1 MATVMEIITCLNQIA
16 ADAYDDYNLEEKIG
30 LNREDGHP
38 ILDSRLIDGFRVR
51 FSGDKMI
58 VTYQSE
64 MQLREVHPRGQ
75 FTNEIERK
83 FGDIVKFLKKEYKNL
98 KQQSVTLTEQGD
110 ADILVQNMSNIRT
123 WVQATKAYKI
133 GGIGDTEPVRR
144 HSTDSF
150 DKDYQKKFM
159 DYLKHASDKRPTNDK
174 RKKQGYDD
182 REDESLGMRRG
193 AEKHKEQSYKARR
206 EDSYG
211 KWGRRSRRDNKL
223 NK

>member
-1 MATVMEIITCLNQIA
+1 MATVLEIITCLNQIA
-16 ADAYDDYNLEEKIG
+16 ADAYDDYSLEEKIG
-30 LNREDGHP
+30 LNREEGHP

-64 MQLREVHPRGQ
+64 MQLREIHPRGQ

-83 FGDIVKFLKKEYKNL
+83 FGDIVKFLKKQYKNL
-98 KQQSVTLTEQGD
+98 KQETVSLTEQGD

-133 GGIGDTEPVRR
+133 GGAGEVEPVKK

-150 DKDYQKKFM
+150 DKDYQKKFT
-159 DYLKHASDKRPTNDK
+159 DYLKHASDKRPSNDK

-182 REDESLGMRRG
+182 REDESLGMRTG
-193 AEKHKEQSYKARR
+193 AERHKEQSYKDRR

-211 KWGRRSRRDNKL
+211 KWGRRNRRNNKI